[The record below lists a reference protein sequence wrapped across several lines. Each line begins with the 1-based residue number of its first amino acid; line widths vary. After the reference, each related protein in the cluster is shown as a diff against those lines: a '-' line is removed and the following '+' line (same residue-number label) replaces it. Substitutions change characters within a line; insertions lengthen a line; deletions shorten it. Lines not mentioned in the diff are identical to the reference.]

1 MVPLFLLLAAPPAKL
16 RRVPLL
22 LWYTHWH
29 ASRSLRLA
37 VRLADAVASVD
48 RRSFPLETPKLTA
61 TGHAID
67 PAAFRP
73 RDGHLDDGVLRVLA
87 VGRTA
92 RWKGY
97 ATLLEAARLAAGRG
111 VDLTVEIRGPSLTD
125 DERLHRAELER
136 AIAGDAL
143 LSGRARIEEPVP
155 RAHVPDLLAGADVLV
170 SATQPDRREALD
182 KAVLEAAACGVPVLS
197 SNAALEPLLA
207 DLPLR
212 LRFPARDAEALA
224 GLLADLAAAEPA
236 VRREAGAEL
245 RRRVV
250 AGHSVDGWADQVVAL
265 VRRLGD
271 RPAGGNRRRRA

>member
-1 MVPLFLLLAAPPAKL
+1 
-16 RRVPLL
+16 
-22 LWYTHWH
+22 
-29 ASRSLRLA
+29 
-37 VRLADAVASVD
+37 
-48 RRSFPLETPKLTA
+48 
-61 TGHAID
+61 
-67 PAAFRP
+67 
-73 RDGHLDDGVLRVLA
+73 
-87 VGRTA
+87 
-92 RWKGY
+92 
-97 ATLLEAARLAAGRG
+97 
-111 VDLTVEIRGPSLTD
+111 
-125 DERLHRAELER
+125 
-136 AIAGDAL
+136 
-143 LSGRARIEEPVP
+143 VP